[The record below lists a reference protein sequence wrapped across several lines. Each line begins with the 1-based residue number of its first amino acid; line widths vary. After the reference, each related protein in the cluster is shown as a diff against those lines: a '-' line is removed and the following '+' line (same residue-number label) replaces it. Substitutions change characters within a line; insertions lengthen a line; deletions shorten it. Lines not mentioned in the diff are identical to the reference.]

1 MDRSAALQPL
11 DEAAEPIRRLVEH
24 QSTEELGKAIQDV
37 AAATERSLRAAL
49 GTDPSVPGDD
59 RLAAP
64 SPDAMRLDRVIQG
77 LRARDRISLETAGSV
92 HELMAAARRAGAGEL
107 RPGDGELASRAVARL
122 RADLGPAPTSAPT
135 SAPEPGAA
143 EPGAAEP
150 VASEPGAPE
159 PETPEPGAPG
169 PGRAAGRPSSVEG
182 VGARRSARLPPVAR
196 GGGRWVAWVGAGLAV
211 LVLVGLAWALAGG
224 GDADYDAGMAAF
236 RAARWDS
243 AAVAFERVVER
254 RPVDVTAMLYLSRA
268 YRRQG
273 RAQEAAGVLREA
285 ARAAPEDADVRRE
298 LGHLFMDLD
307 QPTSAVQQYER
318 AVEYDSGSAAAWAG
332 LVRAL
337 RAVGDPRAD
346 RVLEEAPPEVR
357 AELGR
362 PGG

>member
-24 QSTEELGKAIQDV
+24 QSTEELERAIQDV

-49 GTDPSVPGDD
+49 GTDGSVPGDD
-59 RLAAP
+59 LLAAP
-64 SPDAMRLDRVIQG
+64 SPEAMRLDRVIQS
-77 LRARDRISLETAGSV
+77 LRARDLISLETAGSV
-92 HELMAAARRAGAGEL
+92 HELTAAAQRAGAGEL

-122 RADLGPAPTSAPT
+122 RADLSAAPS
-135 SAPEPGAA
+135 SAPEP
-143 EPGAAEP
+143 
-150 VASEPGAPE
+150 VAPE
-159 PETPEPGAPG
+159 PGTPEPGLAAP
-169 PGRAAGRPSSVEG
+169 PPPSAEG
-182 VGARRSARLPPVAR
+182 ARARRSARQPPVAQ
-196 GGGRWVAWVGAGLAV
+196 GGGRWVAWMGAGLAV

-243 AAVAFERVVER
+243 AAVAFERVLEN

-285 ARAAPEDADVRRE
+285 ARVAPEDADVRRE

-318 AVEYDSGSAAAWAG
+318 AVEYDPGSAAAWAG

-337 RAVGDPRAD
+337 QAVGDPRGE

-357 AELGR
+357 ATLGW

>member
-37 AAATERSLRAAL
+37 ALATERSLRAAL
-49 GTDPSVPGDD
+49 GTED
-59 RLAAP
+59 
-64 SPDAMRLDRVIQG
+64 MRLDHVIQS
-77 LRARDRISLETAGSV
+77 LRARDLISLETAGSV
-92 HELMAAARRAGAGEL
+92 HELTAAAQRAGAGEL

-122 RADLGPAPTSAPT
+122 RADLSTTPS
-135 SAPEPGAA
+135 SAPEPVA
-143 EPGAAEP
+143 PEP
-150 VASEPGAPE
+150 VAPETVAPE
-159 PETPEPGAPG
+159 
-169 PGRAAGRPSSVEG
+169 PGRAAGPPSSVEG
-182 VGARRSARLPPVAR
+182 GGARRSARRSARLPPVAR
-196 GGGRWVAWVGAGLAV
+196 GGGRWVAWMGAGLAV

-285 ARAAPEDADVRRE
+285 ARVAPEDADVRRE

-318 AVEYDSGSAAAWAG
+318 ALEHDPGSAAAWAG
-332 LVRAL
+332 LERAL
-337 RAVGDPRAD
+337 RAVGDPRAE

-357 AELGR
+357 SALGR